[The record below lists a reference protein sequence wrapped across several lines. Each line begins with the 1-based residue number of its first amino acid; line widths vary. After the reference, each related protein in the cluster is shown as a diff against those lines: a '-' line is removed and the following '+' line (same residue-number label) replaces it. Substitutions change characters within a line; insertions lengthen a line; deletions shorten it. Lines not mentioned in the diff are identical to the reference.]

1 MKSTVLKPSVH
12 PLAAYI
18 DLLES
23 GKALLP
29 ESAENVIEVVGV
41 LKSYGIVLD
50 AYSRNLNYI
59 AEEQFLVLFPFFK
72 YFNGEVTLPKLI
84 RYLWHDRINFEYAEY
99 CMRTMLWHGGGGL
112 DSYVDSPEF
121 SSLVEKAI
129 AAKLKGNFFMQ
140 GLHKAFPDFLPEQVR
155 MLAYYTGLGQFWRV
169 MSDLFMD
176 LSDSYDAGKI
186 KSIADVVDFV
196 LAGLVS
202 AASLPITYSVKIH
215 GQVYDIIPAAAKLTF
230 LPDVA
235 VPYVESVFFRGTAFF
250 GTVSYNAQAHHIPEK
265 QKDFAYGALFADP
278 LPIGGAG
285 IPPTQLMQD
294 MRHFLPDYLHEVYRT
309 SCRGEDDVRV
319 QICQSFQ
326 KSMFCVTT
334 ATILGLAPHPM
345 NTSDPDEKKANRAYL
360 EGWMDRFGNSR
371 LDWANQPTNR
381 ACQLFPER

>member
-1 MKSTVLKPSVH
+1 MTSTVLKPSAH

-18 DLLES
+18 DILES

-29 ESAENVIEVVGV
+29 ESPQNVVEVVGV
-41 LKSYGIVLD
+41 LKSYAIVLD

-72 YFNGEVTLPKLI
+72 YFNGEVTLPKLM

-112 DSYVDSPEF
+112 DSYLDSPQF
-121 SSLVEKAI
+121 DNLVEKAI
-129 AAKLKGNFFMQ
+129 AAKLKGNIFMQ
-140 GLHKAFPDFLPEQVR
+140 GLHKVFPDFLPEQVR

-169 MSDLFMD
+169 MSDLFID
-176 LSDSYDAGKI
+176 LSDSYDRGET
-186 KSIADVVDFV
+186 KSIADIVDFV
-196 LAGLVS
+196 KAGLVA
-202 AASLPITYSVKIH
+202 AASLPITYSVKIS
-215 GQVYDIIPAAAKLTF
+215 GQVYDIIPKEAKLTF
-230 LPDVA
+230 LADTA
-235 VPYVESVFFRGTAFF
+235 LPYVESILFRGTPFF
-250 GTVSYNAQAHHIPEK
+250 GVVSYNAQAHQIPEE
-265 QKDFAYGALFADP
+265 QKEFGYGALFADP

-294 MRHFLPDYLHEVYRT
+294 MRHYLPEYLHEVYRS

-334 ATILGLAPHPM
+334 ATIFGLAPHPM
-345 NTSDPDEKKANRAYL
+345 NTSDPEERKANRTYL

-371 LDWANQPTNR
+371 LNWANQSTNR
-381 ACQLFPER
+381 SCQLFPER